1 MIHPLKHA
9 CRRIVW
15 DDGSMRRDPIFFGD
29 REVELVYIA
38 KRLRNALKLEKAL
51 TEAGVDYAVQ
61 TETYHGGII
70 FRSERVGAFFYVL
83 PDAIEAAHTII
94 EHVGLRPHQEP

>member
-1 MIHPLKHA
+1 
-9 CRRIVW
+9 V
-15 DDGSMRRDPIFFGD
+15 RRDADFFGD
-29 REVELVYIA
+29 REVDLVYVA
-38 KRLRNALKLEKAL
+38 KRLRHALKLEKAL

-83 PDAIEAAHTII
+83 PDAVEAAHGVIANL
-94 EHVGLRPHQEP
+94 GMRPYQEG